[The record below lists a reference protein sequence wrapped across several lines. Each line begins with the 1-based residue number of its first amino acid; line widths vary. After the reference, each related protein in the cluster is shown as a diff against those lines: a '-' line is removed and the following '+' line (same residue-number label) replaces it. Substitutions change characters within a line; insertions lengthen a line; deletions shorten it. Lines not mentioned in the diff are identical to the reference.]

1 MSFKRKSIINFNH
14 IDESISEMKEK
25 NQKHST
31 DFIIRSFGYTKRL
44 TNIKKLDLA
53 SNIASVG
60 LVATGTV
67 AGVLTMNPI
76 ILGSISGSGMLLK
89 TPTEA
94 KNFKRKIE
102 MRKFA
107 FTSYEKVM
115 NEIRS
120 FMRGKEYDNTK
131 FLNQL
136 KMLGDINIDM
146 CPLTDKFK
154 SHYKKIFY

>member
-1 MSFKRKSIINFNH
+1 MC
-14 IDESISEMKEK
+14 
-25 NQKHST
+25 
-31 DFIIRSFGYTKRL
+31 
-44 TNIKKLDLA
+44 LA

-76 ILGSISGSGMLLK
+76 ILGTISGSGMLLK

-102 MRKFA
+102 MSKFA

-120 FMRGKEYDNTK
+120 FMRGKEYDNAK

-146 CPLTDKFK
+146 CPLTDKFE

>member
-1 MSFKRKSIINFNH
+1 MC
-14 IDESISEMKEK
+14 
-25 NQKHST
+25 
-31 DFIIRSFGYTKRL
+31 
-44 TNIKKLDLA
+44 LA

-76 ILGSISGSGMLLK
+76 ILGTISGSGMLLK

-102 MRKFA
+102 MSKFA

-120 FMRGKEYDNTK
+120 FMRGKEYDNAK

-146 CPLTDKFK
+146 CPLTDKFE
-154 SHYKKIFY
+154 SHYKKIFYWFKDPLFFVCLPFQFSSQISSIPRTFSTLARSVNLNQIKKLVCY